1 MKRNTLISILISFF
15 KTGILLRNEKIWV
28 FTTKRLIDSC
38 KKFLFVIS
46 LISELTSFVVIV
58 ENYEK
63 SFEINSQCQILQRV
77 PSLSATSGTS
87 ASFSCTPWTAKSA
100 PQYTAFGTGGTT
112 QRATA
117 SRARRP
123 AEGAPAV
130 HDTLSFWTRQ

>member
-63 SFEINSQCQILQRV
+63 SFEINSQMSDTSESSFIIRDVWYICIFFLHTVDCRKC
-77 PSLSATSGTS
+77 PSV
-87 ASFSCTPWTAKSA
+87 C
-100 PQYTAFGTGGTT
+100 
-112 QRATA
+112 
-117 SRARRP
+117 
-123 AEGAPAV
+123 
-130 HDTLSFWTRQ
+130 SFWHRRNNPESNRLSSKTPCRRCPCSS